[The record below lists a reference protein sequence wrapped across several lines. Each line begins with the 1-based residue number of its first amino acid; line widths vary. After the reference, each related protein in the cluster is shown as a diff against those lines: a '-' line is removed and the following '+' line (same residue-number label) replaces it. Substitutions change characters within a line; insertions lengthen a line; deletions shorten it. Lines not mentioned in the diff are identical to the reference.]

1 MSYFVQNDP
10 TKTVCATMFIVAI
23 VQHMKIGDLS
33 QSGMSFSGD
42 EPEERMDV
50 DEIDHLPEGTEIGSE
65 PRLNK
70 AEERSL
76 LRDTTASFAG
86 TRHFHSLTVILADFC
101 LPVRLGGIIIPPR
114 SCSFRE
120 FARRGRQEEHDRWK
134 ARRKRVKISQGHVRC
149 DLLTSLRPIV

>member
-42 EPEERMDV
+42 EPEEMDV
-50 DEIDHLPEGTEIGSE
+50 DVIDHLPEGTEIGSE

-70 AEERSL
+70 AEERTL
-76 LRDTTASFAG
+76 VRDTTASFAG
-86 TRHFHSLTVILADFC
+86 TVYFHSLTLILANFC
-101 LPVRLGGIIIPPR
+101 FFVRLGGIIIPPR
-114 SCSFRE
+114 SCS
-120 FARRGRQEEHDRWK
+120 
-134 ARRKRVKISQGHVRC
+134 I
-149 DLLTSLRPIV
+149 

>member
-42 EPEERMDV
+42 EPEETMDV
-50 DEIDHLPEGTEIGSE
+50 DEIYHLPEGTEIGSE

-70 AEERSL
+70 AEERAL
-76 LRDTTASFAG
+76 VRDATASFAG
-86 TRHFHSLTVILADFC
+86 TGHFHSLTVILADFC
-101 LPVRLGGIIIPPR
+101 FFVRLGGIIIPSR
-114 SCSFRE
+114 SCSSRE
-120 FARRGRQEEHDRWK
+120 SARRGRQEEHDRWK
-134 ARRKRVKISQGHVRC
+134 VGRKRVKISQWHDGC
-149 DLLTSLRPIV
+149 NLLTSLRPIV

>member
-10 TKTVCATMFIVAI
+10 IKTVCATMFIVAI

-42 EPEERMDV
+42 EPEETMDV

-76 LRDTTASFAG
+76 VRDTTASFAG
-86 TRHFHSLTVILADFC
+86 TGYFHSLIVVLADFY
-101 LPVRLGGIIIPPR
+101 LVRLGGIIILPR

-134 ARRKRVKISQGHVRC
+134 VRRKRVKISQRHVRC

>member
-1 MSYFVQNDP
+1 MSDFVQNDP

-33 QSGMSFSGD
+33 QSGISFSGD
-42 EPEERMDV
+42 EPVEAMNV

-76 LRDTTASFAG
+76 VRDSTASFAG
-86 TRHFHSLTVILADFC
+86 TGYFHSFTVIL
-101 LPVRLGGIIIPPR
+101 PT
-114 SCSFRE
+114 
-120 FARRGRQEEHDRWK
+120 FASR
-134 ARRKRVKISQGHVRC
+134 
-149 DLLTSLRPIV
+149 

>member
-1 MSYFVQNDP
+1 
-10 TKTVCATMFIVAI
+10 
-23 VQHMKIGDLS
+23 MKIGDLS

-42 EPEERMDV
+42 EPEETMDV
-50 DEIDHLPEGTEIGSE
+50 DDVDHLPEGTEIGSE

-76 LRDTTASFAG
+76 VRDATASFAG
-86 TRHFHSLTVILADFC
+86 TGYSHFLTVFFC
-101 LPVRLGGIIIPPR
+101 QLLLFVRLVGIIIPPR

-134 ARRKRVKISQGHVRC
+134 ARRKRVKISQGHVGC
-149 DLLTSLRPIV
+149 DLLASLRPIV